1 MIFQVHKGRPSTR
14 AGGRRGIGKGE
25 ATVQRRAFLTT
36 TCLILTAGALAL
48 RAPAVSAQQ
57 PAGPES
63 VVLVGHD
70 VSPPLRQIVPVE
82 REPGQ
87 RSIPLRQLGASGATV
102 PDGAQQTQTLP
113 LVSASGGLGFEGVGL
128 GNGYAVNAAPPDTEG
143 SAGYDPATGRHQ
155 YVQWVNEAFAVFDA
169 DTGAQL
175 YPASG
180 GAAGNTVWSGFTAG
194 NCNKNNDGDPIVLY
208 DKAANRWLMSQ
219 FSVTGGPPYYQCI
232 AVSQSS
238 DATGAWNR
246 YAYSFG
252 SGFNDYP
259 KFGVWP
265 DGYYASFNI
274 FNNGTTFAGPKACAF
289 DRAAMLAGAAAG
301 SVCFQLSS
309 SNGALLPSD
318 LDGST
323 PPPAGSP
330 NYFLGLG
337 TSTSLN
343 VYKFHVDFA
352 TPSNSTLTGPT
363 AITVASYAEACGG
376 GTCVPQPG
384 TRQKL
389 DSLGDRVMYRLAYR
403 NFGNGQESLVVNH
416 SVNVGSRKRSTY
428 TGVRWYE
435 LRVSN
440 FTPSLYQQG
449 TFAPDSNFR
458 WMGSIAMDKMGE
470 VLLGYS
476 KSNSSSLYPSLYY
489 TGRVPADPL
498 GTMETESSIL
508 LGSGSQLPN
517 LSRWGDYSTMSVD
530 PKDDCTFWY
539 TNEYLGS
546 SGDFNWHTYV
556 KSVKFPSCT

>member
-1 MIFQVHKGRPSTR
+1 M
-14 AGGRRGIGKGE
+14 RRRVFMTASCSLLAVG
-25 ATVQRRAFLTT
+25 ATVLWAP
-36 TCLILTAGALAL
+36 AALA
-48 RAPAVSAQQ
+48 QQ
-57 PAGPES
+57 AGNPGS
-63 VVLVGHD
+63 LVLVGHD

-87 RSIPLRQLGASGATV
+87 RSIPLRPVASRSSTL
-102 PDGAQQTQTLP
+102 PDGAQQSQVLP
-113 LVSASGGLGFEGVGL
+113 LVSAGGALGFEGVGL

-143 SAGYDPATGRHQ
+143 SVGYDPATGTHQ
-155 YVQWVNEAFAVFDA
+155 YVQWVNEAFAVFNA
-169 DTGAQL
+169 DTGAQI

-180 GAAGNTVWSGFTAG
+180 GAAGNTIWSGFTAG
-194 NCNKNNDGDPIVLY
+194 NCSTNNDGDPIVLY
-208 DKAANRWLMSQ
+208 DKAAHRWLMTQ
-219 FSVTGGPPYYQCI
+219 FSVTGGPPYYQCV
-232 AVSQSS
+232 AVSQTP

-265 DGYYASFNI
+265 DAYYASFNI
-274 FNNGTTFAGPKACAF
+274 FNNGTTFAGPKVCAF
-289 DRAAMLAGAAAG
+289 DRAAMQAGTAAG
-301 SVCFQLSS
+301 SVCFQLPS

-330 NYFLGLG
+330 NYFVGLAS
-337 TSTSLN
+337 STTLN

-352 TPSNSTLTGPT
+352 TPSNSTLTGPS
-363 AITVASYAEACGG
+363 AITVASYNQACSGG
-376 GTCVPQPG
+376 ACVPQPG

-389 DSLGDRVMYRLAYR
+389 DSLGDRMMYRLAYR
-403 NFGNGQESLVVNH
+403 NLGTGQQSLVVNH
-416 SVNVGSRKRSTY
+416 SVNVGSNKRSIY
-428 TGVRWYE
+428 TAVRWYE

-449 TFAPDSNFR
+449 TFAPDTNFR
-458 WMGSIAMDKMGE
+458 WMGSIGMDKAGNM
-470 VLLGYS
+470 LLGYS
-476 KSNSSSLYPSLYY
+476 ESNSKSLYPSIFY
-489 TGRVPADPL
+489 TGRVPTDPL

-508 LGSGSQLPN
+508 NGSGSQLPN
-517 LSRWGDYSTMSVD
+517 LNRWGDYSTMSID

-539 TNEYLGS
+539 TQEYLGS

-556 KSVKFPSCT
+556 KSIKFPSCS

>member
-1 MIFQVHKGRPSTR
+1 MRRKLST
-14 AGGRRGIGKGE
+14 A
-25 ATVQRRAFLTT
+25 
-36 TCLILTAGALAL
+36 ALCSLLAAAVAVL
-48 RAPAVSAQQ
+48 WAPAARAQQ
-57 PAGPES
+57 AGNPGS
-63 VVLVGHD
+63 LVLVGHD
-70 VSPPLRQIVPVE
+70 VSPPLRRIVPVE

-87 RSIPLRQLGASGATV
+87 RSIPLRPVNPRGSSVA
-102 PDGAQQTQTLP
+102 DGAQQTQTLP
-113 LVSASGGLGFEGVGL
+113 LVAAGGSLGFEGVGL

-143 SAGYDPATGRHQ
+143 SVGYDPATGTHQ

-169 DTGAQL
+169 DTGAQI

-180 GAAGNTVWSGFTAG
+180 GAAGNTIWSGFSAG
-194 NCNKNNDGDPIVLY
+194 NCSSNNDGDPIVLY
-208 DKAANRWLMSQ
+208 DKAAHRWLMTQ
-219 FSVTGGPPYYQCI
+219 FSVTGGPPYYQCV
-232 AVSQSS
+232 AVSQTP

-252 SGFNDYP
+252 NGFNDYP

-274 FNNGTTFAGPKACAF
+274 FNNGTTFAGPKVCAF
-289 DRAAMLAGAAAG
+289 DRSAMLSGAAAG
-301 SVCFQLSS
+301 SVCFQLPS

-330 NYFLGLG
+330 NYFVGLG
-337 TSTSLN
+337 SSTTLN

-352 TPSNSTLTGPT
+352 TPANSTLSGPS
-363 AITVASYAEACGG
+363 AITVASYSQACGG
-376 GTCVPQPG
+376 GACVPQPG

-389 DSLGDRVMYRLAYR
+389 DSLGDRMMYRLAYR

-416 SVNVGSRKRSTY
+416 SVNVGSSKRSTY

-440 FTPSLYQQG
+440 STPSLYQQG
-449 TFAPDSNFR
+449 TFAPNANFR
-458 WMGSIAMDKMGE
+458 WMGSIAMDKVGNM
-470 VLLGYS
+470 LLGYS
-476 KSNSSSLYPSLYY
+476 ESNSKSLYPSIFY
-489 TGRVPADPL
+489 TGRVPTDPL

-508 LGSGSQLPN
+508 NGSGSQLPN
-517 LSRWGDYSTMSVD
+517 LNRWGDYSTMSID

-539 TNEYLGS
+539 TQEYLGS
-546 SGDFNWHTYV
+546 SGTFNWHTYV
-556 KSVKFPSCT
+556 KSVKFPSCS